1 MSPGRRTLSFDRRT
15 LRATTI
21 DELVAGILAIRPGRP
36 GELAASFA
44 RTALQRVPG
53 GIMGAADREVMIEW
67 LLDAYDFVVEG
78 SEDDDSLRLRL
89 RTPDQG
95 ADGREGTT
103 IIDVA
108 GLDRPF
114 IVSTLTATLRA
125 LGHSI
130 VRTVHPIVGIER
142 DANGEVVAL
151 LPARDATEPRT
162 LVQFHL
168 DHRLDDDELTVA
180 DGQLRTALDD
190 IVRVTDDHSALQ
202 RRVRELADRVADT
215 VSHDGDDPAE
225 VAAFLHWLLDG
236 NVVLLGWRDYLI
248 SQDEDPAT
256 VQIAAGSGLGI
267 LRDDD
272 TSRFVR
278 SVPLDELEE
287 EYRRRFTEGRRLRV
301 SRTNRESTVHRLAR
315 MDYIGIV
322 EHDVDGR
329 PIVEHRLL
337 ALFTARAFAAPTSG
351 IPVLRRRLDQLRSDL
366 DMVPG
371 SHDDTLFTTLFE
383 ALPTD
388 ELFQSDPADLRD
400 TLVALAEA
408 EEHHRVRVVTRIDAF
423 TSTVSTILA
432 VPRDNWSASLRL
444 DVEGILARAWDA
456 QRVAVDV
463 AVGDRTETV
472 ARFVVDVPGDIEAT
486 DPAGVERQIR
496 ERARNWDDRARDRLI
511 EEFGEAEGHRRTRGW
526 ALRVPES
533 YREQAGLDDLTV
545 DVAALDEH
553 EWSSGDPAVWLRESE
568 PDDLHLLVAQAG
580 PELVLSDLIPVVESL
595 GLRVLRQV
603 PHAITSLKPPIT
615 IHDLVVTPGTVDVK
629 IHPQVDGVRIAATVV
644 AARAG
649 RCEVDALHHLVV
661 TAGLSWREVAV
672 LRAYRR
678 YRRQVG
684 TAYSTATL
692 NEALI
697 ENATAARALMA
708 VFHHRF
714 DPDLADRDEDAAV
727 QAVLT
732 SCDAI
737 VRLDHDR
744 IVRDMLALVRATL
757 RTNAYRNDGLAENAA
772 GLAIPYLVLKFDSSA
787 VPGLPAPVPYRE
799 IFVHSPEVEGIH
811 LRGGPIARGGLRWSD
826 RKDDTRTEVL
836 GLMQAQMLKNAVI
849 VPEGAKG
856 GFVLGRPP
864 ADPHERRDEVRRQY
878 TTFIRALLDVTDTV
892 RDEQIIPPDRVRRHD
907 GDDPYLVVAA
917 DKGTATFSDVANGI
931 ALSRGFWLG
940 DAFASGGSVGY
951 DHKKLGI
958 TARGAWVA
966 TARHFTELGVDLQAD
981 PVTVV
986 GVGDMSGDVFGN
998 GMLLS
1003 QSLRLIAAFDHRD
1016 IFLDPDPDAAG
1027 SHTERQ
1033 RLFDLPSS
1041 SWQNYDQTLLSPGG
1055 MIVPRTA
1062 KQVDVTAQVAAS
1074 LGIEPASMSPT
1085 DLMRHILAAR
1095 VDLLYFGGIGTYVRG
1110 PDETDEAIGDR
1121 ANDDIRVAADEVRA
1135 RVVTEGAN
1143 LAVTPRGRI
1152 AYARRGGR
1160 IDQDAIHNAAGVDIS
1175 DHEVNVKILLDLA
1188 VSDGRINPEERAEWL
1203 RRVTD
1208 DVVTHVLEDVD
1219 RQCARL
1225 SRDALTAPARL
1236 DAWEQT
1242 VALLE
1247 SGGWIDRA
1255 VHHLPDEDEF
1265 DSRAQAGAGLTR
1277 PELATVLA
1285 STKRWLT
1292 TVVLDEGLAADP
1304 GFADVLDDY
1313 FPRDLRETFGDL
1325 VPRHRLRD
1333 ELVATL
1339 VANHIV
1345 NRFGPTHVC
1354 DLARETGH
1362 SPGAV
1367 IAATWAASLV
1377 ISDRDWWSAARSTES
1392 WLPLER
1398 VDALLE
1404 PLDALVRGLVRHY
1417 LDDPL
1422 LEDVAAIGARDQDVF
1437 DTLRAA
1443 IAELG
1448 SDRQRTARLQR
1459 ITRLVDDL
1467 VADDLATMV
1476 ASAPELAM
1484 AADVAALQRSV
1495 GQGQVVAIGAAM
1507 LKTDDRLYLED
1518 LRNGLAALVPNSS
1531 WEVRQRSGLTA
1542 DLGRLRRDAVAAALQ
1557 ATPDLVPAD
1566 AVSARFPAGHRRLRV
1581 LADVV
1586 RDALANQP
1594 SLDALAVAVR
1604 AAQDLL
1610 RPI

>member
-1 MSPGRRTLSFDRRT
+1 MSFDRRT

-21 DELVAGILAIRPGRP
+21 DDLVSGIMDRRPGP
-36 GELAASFA
+36 NGELAASFA

-53 GIMGAADREVMIEW
+53 GMMGAADGSVMIAW
-67 LLDAYDFVVEG
+67 LLDAYDYLVEG
-78 SEDDDSLRLRL
+78 DEGDDTLRLRIH
-89 RTPDQG
+89 TPDVG
-95 ADGREGTT
+95 VDGRDGAT

-114 IVSTLTATLRA
+114 IVSTLTATLRT

-142 DANGEVVAL
+142 DADGHVTAL

-168 DHRLDDDELTVA
+168 DHHLSDDELAVA
-180 DGQLRTALDD
+180 TGQLRTALDD
-190 IVRVTDDHSALQ
+190 IVRVTDDHAALKA
-202 RRVRELADRVADT
+202 RVNELADRIET
-215 VSHDGDDPAE
+215 SSSQDGDDPVE
-225 VAAFLHWLLDG
+225 VATFLRWLLDG

-248 SQDEDPAT
+248 AQDDDPAT
-256 VQIAAGSGLGI
+256 VVIAPASGLGI
-267 LRDDD
+267 LRDDQ

-278 SVPLDELEE
+278 PVPLDDLED

-301 SRTNRESTVHRLAR
+301 SRTNRQSTVHRLAR

-322 EHDVDGR
+322 EHDANGR
-329 PIVEHRLL
+329 PVVEHRLL

-351 IPVLRRRLDQLRSDL
+351 IPVLRRRLEQIRSDL

-388 ELFQSDPADLRD
+388 ELFQSDPADLRE

-408 EEHHRVRVVTRIDAF
+408 EEHHRVRVVTRVEPF

-432 VPRDNWSASLRL
+432 VPRDNWSASLRR
-444 DVEGILARAWDA
+444 DIEAILARAWQA
-456 QRVAVDV
+456 ERVSVDV

-472 ARFVVDVPGDIEAT
+472 ARFVVDATGDIADV
-486 DPAGVERQIR
+486 DPVRVEREIR
-496 ERARNWDDRARDRLI
+496 QRARSWDDRARDHLL
-511 EEFGEAEGHRRTRGW
+511 EEFGDADGHRRTRAW
-526 ALRVPES
+526 AVRLPDS
-533 YREQAGLDDLTV
+533 YREQPGLDRLAIDI
-545 DVAALDEH
+545 AALDDH
-553 EWSSGDPAVWLRESE
+553 DWGTADPAVWLREGDE
-568 PDDLHLLVAQAG
+568 GVLHLLVAQAG

-603 PHAITSLKPPIT
+603 PHVLSGGGPTIT
-615 IHDLVVTPGTVDVK
+615 IHDLVVTPPANVK
-629 IHPQVDGVRIAATVV
+629 IQPDIDGHRIAATVV
-644 AARAG
+644 AARSG

-661 TAGLSWREVAV
+661 TAGLTWREVSV

-678 YRRQVG
+678 YRRQAG
-684 TAYSTATL
+684 TNYSTGTL
-692 NEALI
+692 NDALVD
-697 ENATAARALMA
+697 NPAAARALITT
-708 VFHHRF
+708 FHHRF
-714 DPDLADRDEDAAV
+714 DPDIELRDETAKTDDVTTA
-727 QAVLT
+727 
-732 SCDAI
+732 CDAI

-757 RTNAYRNDGLAENAA
+757 RTNAYRDDGLAENAS
-772 GLAIPYLVLKFDSSA
+772 GVAIPYLVLKFDSTA
-787 VPGLPAPVPYRE
+787 VPGLPQPVPHRE
-799 IFVHSPEVEGIH
+799 IFVHSPDVEGIH

-826 RKDDTRTEVL
+826 RRDDTRTEVL

-864 ADPHERRDEVRRQY
+864 SDPMERREEVRRQY

-892 RDEQIIPPDRVRRHD
+892 RGDTIVPPDRVRRHD
-907 GDDPYLVVAA
+907 DDDPYLVVAA

-931 ALSRGFWLG
+931 ATGRGFWLG

-951 DHKKLGI
+951 DHKRLGI

-966 TARHFTELGVDLQAD
+966 TSRHFAELGVDLQSD

-1003 QSLRLIAAFDHRD
+1003 QSLRLVAAFDHRD
-1016 IFLDPDPDAAG
+1016 IFLDPDPDASRSFA
-1027 SHTERQ
+1027 ERQ

-1041 SWQNYDQTLLSPGG
+1041 SWQDYDADLLSPGG
-1055 MIVPRTA
+1055 MIVSRTV
-1062 KQVDVTAQVAAS
+1062 KHVEVTPEVAAS
-1074 LGIEPASMSPT
+1074 LGIEATTMSPA
-1085 DLMRHILAAR
+1085 DLMRHILEAR
-1095 VDLLYFGGIGTYVRG
+1095 VDLLYFGGIGTYIRA
-1110 PDETDEAIGDR
+1110 PEESDLDIGDR
-1121 ANDDIRVAADEVRA
+1121 ANDDIRIAADVVRA
-1135 RVVTEGAN
+1135 RVITEGAN

-1160 IDQDAIHNAAGVDIS
+1160 VDQDAIHNAAGVDIS
-1175 DHEVNVKILLDLA
+1175 DHEVNVKILLDMA
-1188 VSDGRINPEERAEWL
+1188 VGDGRISRDERATWL
-1203 RRVTD
+1203 RDVTE
-1208 DVVTHVLEDVD
+1208 DVVRHVLQDVD

-1225 SRDALTAPARL
+1225 SRDAVTAPDRL
-1236 DAWEQT
+1236 EAWEQT
-1242 VALLE
+1242 VAHLE
-1247 SGGWIDRA
+1247 ADGWVDRA
-1255 VHHLPDEDEF
+1255 VLHLPDDAEF
-1265 DSRAQAGAGLTR
+1265 AARAEAGAGLTR

-1285 STKRWLT
+1285 SAKRWLT
-1292 TVVLDEGLAADP
+1292 RVVLDEGLAANQ
-1304 GFADVLDDY
+1304 GFARVLDEY
-1313 FPRDLRETFGDL
+1313 FPAALRAEFGDL
-1325 VPRHRLRD
+1325 LPRHRLHD

-1345 NRFGPTHVC
+1345 NRHGPTHVV
-1354 DLARETGH
+1354 DLSRETGH

-1367 IAATWAASLV
+1367 VAATWAAATV
-1377 ISDRDWWSAARSTES
+1377 IDDTRWWTAARETES
-1392 WLPLER
+1392 WLDHER
-1398 VDALLE
+1398 VDGLLD
-1404 PLDALVRGLVRHY
+1404 PIDALIRGLVRQY

-1422 LEDVAAIGARDQDVF
+1422 IDDVAALADRDREVF
-1437 DTLRAA
+1437 ETLRLALPG
-1443 IAELG
+1443 LG
-1448 SDRQRTARLQR
+1448 SDRQQRERRQRSARL
-1459 ITRLVDDL
+1459 TDDL
-1467 VADDLATMV
+1467 VPDDVADMV
-1476 ASAPELAM
+1476 AGSAELAM
-1484 AADVAALQRSV
+1484 AADVAVLQRDFD
-1495 GQGQVVAIGAAM
+1495 GHDVVTLGAAM
-1507 LKTDDRLYLED
+1507 LRTDDRLYLED
-1518 LRNGLAALVPNSS
+1518 LRTGLSGLRPTTP
-1531 WEVRQRSGLTA
+1531 WQVRQRSGLMA
-1542 DLGRLRRDAVAAALQ
+1542 DLGRLRRDAVAAALTS
-1557 ATPDLVPAD
+1557 TPDILPAD
-1566 AVSARFPAGHRRLRV
+1566 AVSTRFPAGHRRLRV

-1586 RDALANQP
+1586 RDALVNQP